1 MEKTMKKSAQLT
13 INNTVISAYEKWSF
27 DREPITSSHRLN
39 YCNAYVLDTAN
50 YLVLRSYQTD
60 IAIIDKRTGIMYDFL
75 RFVYG
80 YTATSAQHIAKF
92 ERLYE
97 PSARFTY
104 YPVY

>member
-1 MEKTMKKSAQLT
+1 MKKSAQLT
-13 INNTVISAYEKWSF
+13 INSTVISAYEKWSF
-27 DREPITSSHRLN
+27 DREPIISARRLN

-50 YLVLRSYQTD
+50 YLVLRSHQTD
-60 IAIIDKRTGIMYDFL
+60 IAIIDKRTGVMYDFL

-80 YTATSAQHIAKF
+80 YTATAAQHMAKF

>member
-1 MEKTMKKSAQLT
+1 MKKSAQLT

-50 YLVLRSYQTD
+50 YLVLRSYHTD
-60 IAIIDKRTGIMYDFL
+60 IAIIDKRTGVMYDFL

-80 YTATSAQHIAKF
+80 YTVTSVQHIAKF
-92 ERLYE
+92 EKLYE

>member
-1 MEKTMKKSAQLT
+1 MKKSAQLT
-13 INNTVISAYEKWSF
+13 INHTIISAYEKWSF
-27 DREPITSSHRLN
+27 DREPIISSHRLN
-39 YCNAYVLDTAN
+39 HCSAYVLETAN
-50 YLVLRSYQTD
+50 YYVLRSYQTD

>member
-1 MEKTMKKSAQLT
+1 MKKSAQLT

-27 DREPITSSHRLN
+27 YREPIVSSHRLN

>member
-1 MEKTMKKSAQLT
+1 MKKSAQLS
-13 INNTVISAYEKWSF
+13 INSTVISAYEKWSF
-27 DREPITSSHRLN
+27 VREPIISSHRLN
-39 YCNAYVLDTAN
+39 YCNAYILETAN
-50 YLVLRSYQTD
+50 YYVLRSYQTD
-60 IAIIDKRTGIMYDFL
+60 IAIIDKRTGIMYEFL
-75 RFVYG
+75 RYVYG

>member
-1 MEKTMKKSAQLT
+1 MKKSAQLT

-27 DREPITSSHRLN
+27 DREPIASSHRLN
-39 YCNAYVLDTAN
+39 CCNAYVLDTAN
-50 YLVLRSYQTD
+50 YLVLRSYHTD
-60 IAIIDKRTGIMYDFL
+60 IAIIDKRTGVMYDFL

-80 YTATSAQHIAKF
+80 YTETSAQHIAKF

-104 YPVY
+104 YPIY

>member
-1 MEKTMKKSAQLT
+1 MKKSAQLS
-13 INNTVISAYEKWSF
+13 INNIVISAYEKWSL
-27 DREPITSSHRLN
+27 DREPIISSHRLN
-39 YCNAYVLDTAN
+39 HCSAYILETAN
-50 YLVLRSYQTD
+50 YYVLRSYQTD

-80 YTATSAQHIAKF
+80 YTATSVQHIAKF

-97 PSARFTY
+97 PPARFTY

>member
-1 MEKTMKKSAQLT
+1 MKKSAQLT

-27 DREPITSSHRLN
+27 DREPIVSFNRLN

-60 IAIIDKRTGIMYDFL
+60 IAIIDKRTGVMYDFL

-104 YPVY
+104 YPVH

>member
-1 MEKTMKKSAQLT
+1 MNKSAQLT
-13 INNTVISAYEKWSF
+13 INNTVITAYKRWSF
-27 DREPITSSHRLN
+27 GREPIISSHRLN
-39 YCNAYVLDTAN
+39 HCSAYILETAN
-50 YLVLRSYQTD
+50 YYVLRSYQTD

-92 ERLYE
+92 EKLYE

-104 YPVY
+104 YPLY

>member
-1 MEKTMKKSAQLT
+1 MKKTAQLT

-60 IAIIDKRTGIMYDFL
+60 IAIIDKRTGVMYDFL

-80 YTATSAQHIAKF
+80 YTATSAQHITKF